1 MDFCNLPVEVPQH
14 GRLAR
19 QFETM
24 HLGFDVASAVVS
36 APTSLQGKPQVSLS
50 ANRFVLVNS
59 FGTRR
64 LPRLGILA
72 RWDHCMGVSDGN
84 GLVAFKRV
92 ERPVC
97 VHAADI
103 LVRRGLV
110 EENRQHRSVL
120 GVTSSVLD
128 CPNLQRLFV
137 NSDVNVTQISR
148 FKPPCLRV
156 FQSTLPSALM
166 PVLSIEA

>member
-1 MDFCNLPVEVPQH
+1 
-14 GRLAR
+14 
-19 QFETM
+19 
-24 HLGFDVASAVVS
+24 
-36 APTSLQGKPQVSLS
+36 
-50 ANRFVLVNS
+50 
-59 FGTRR
+59 
-64 LPRLGILA
+64 
-72 RWDHCMGVSDGN
+72 MGVFCGN

-110 EENRQHRSVL
+110 QENRQHRSVP

-148 FKPPCLRV
+148 FEPQCLRV
-156 FQSTLPSALM
+156 FQSTSPSALM